1 MVRPWHAGRGN
12 NTRKALGGCLEDWR
26 ARLLPASHLLQLTH
40 GSVHACPQPPQ
51 PCSNEHL
58 CRSFHAA
65 CRSRDGLAAA
75 LGPDF
80 ELVQEA
86 DLPCAQRS
94 CERMY
99 SVAVMHAS
107 VWRRVA

>member
-1 MVRPWHAGRGN
+1 M
-12 NTRKALGGCLEDWR
+12 
-26 ARLLPASHLLQLTH
+26 LLLI
-40 GSVHACPQPPQ
+40 
-51 PCSNEHL
+51 
-58 CRSFHAA
+58 

-80 ELVQEA
+80 ELVEEA
-86 DLPCAQRS
+86 DLPAASRS

-107 VWRRVA
+107 LWRRVA